1 SRTHGHRVR
10 IRTRALLSRSRVGP
24 ARAALELILWVSRL
38 RLGCRLHTIGQ
49 LRRVRRSGLFGVLTC
64 ISGCIRR
71 ILCGIIQVLVLGGVL
86 GSNGDSSLGFITIG
100 VIADNSWGQVR
111 N

>member
-1 SRTHGHRVR
+1 
-10 IRTRALLSRSRVGP
+10 IRTCSLLSRRCVGL
-24 ARAALELILWVSRL
+24 ARTALELILWVSRL
-38 RLGCRLHTIGQ
+38 RLGCRLHAVGG
-49 LRRVRRSGLFGVLTC
+49 LRPVRRSGLFGVLTC

-71 ILCGIIQVLVLGGVL
+71 ILCGIIQVPVLCGVL

-100 VIADNSWGQVR
+100 VIADNSWGKVR